1 MEKQTAHILIV
12 DDFEDN
18 REMYAY
24 FLSEHGFTVTQAADG
39 QESLDKAESLQPDL
53 IIMDLSLPGMDG
65 WEAARRL
72 KTGERTRNI
81 PILILTAYDLTSG
94 GPLDCDGVLTKPC
107 LPDRMI
113 AEITQVLERHNKSKA
128 ASGRGIAEVA

>member
-24 FLSEHGFTVTQAADG
+24 FLSEHGFAVTQATDG
-39 QESLDKAESLQPDL
+39 QEALDKAERLQPDL

-72 KTGERTRNI
+72 KAGEKTRQI
-81 PILILTAYDLTSG
+81 PIVILTAYDLTSG
-94 GPLDCDGVLTKPC
+94 GPLECDGVLTKPC

-113 AEITQVLERHNKSKA
+113 AEITQVLDRHKKSRHAKG
-128 ASGRGIAEVA
+128 SIAEVA

>member
-1 MEKQTAHILIV
+1 MDKQKAHILIV

-24 FLSEHGFTVTQAADG
+24 FLAEHGFAVTQATDG
-39 QESLDKAESLQPDL
+39 QEALDKAARLRPDL
-53 IIMDLSLPGMDG
+53 IIMDLSLPGIDG

-72 KTGERTRNI
+72 KTGEQTRDI
-81 PILILTAYDLTSG
+81 PIVILSAYDLTSG
-94 GPLDCDGVLTKPC
+94 GPVGCEGVLTKPC

-113 AEITQVLERHNKSKA
+113 AEITQVLDRHPKPRRA
-128 ASGRGIAEVA
+128 EGRGIAEVA

>member
-1 MEKQTAHILIV
+1 MENQKVHILIV

-24 FLSEHGFTVTQAADG
+24 FLAEHGFAVTQASDG
-39 QESLDKAESLQPDL
+39 QEALDKATHLQPDL
-53 IIMDLSLPGMDG
+53 VIMDLSLPGMDG

-72 KTGERTRNI
+72 KTGEKTKDI
-81 PILILTAYDLTSG
+81 PIVILTAYDLTSG
-94 GPLDCDGVLTKPC
+94 GPLECDGVLTKPC

-113 AEITQVLERHNKSKA
+113 AEITQVLEQYKKSRHAK
-128 ASGRGIAEVA
+128 GRGIAEVA